1 MGAGDRAL
9 GMSQRRRA
17 RVRRRLCMA
26 GDRRLSRQF
35 STRFS
40 AFGSSEVAMPFFP
53 FFLIGMAVALG
64 VYWREKHKGARP
76 ALPPTPPPTQAPPKA
91 PPQAPPAYHPPPPPP
106 PPADEPPPD
115 PGSEWTNPETK
126 SKGSDYSNPE

>member
-1 MGAGDRAL
+1 MGAGDRVPAT
-9 GMSQRRRA
+9 SQRRRA
-17 RVRRRLCMA
+17 LGRRRLCMV
-26 GDRRLSRQF
+26 GDLLLLLPS
-35 STRFS
+35 SMRFS
-40 AFGSSEVAMPFFP
+40 ASGSSEVAMPFFP

-64 VYWREKHKGARP
+64 VYWREKHKGTRP

-126 SKGSDYSNPE
+126 S